1 MTAPA
6 ATAVLLLNAGG
17 LAVIQVPVPAIP
29 GLAAYLQAVSIDA
42 SLNLESS
49 NGLAI
54 ENNY

>member
-1 MTAPA
+1 
-6 ATAVLLLNAGG
+6 LLLNGAGA
-17 LAVIQVPVPAIP
+17 AVLSLPVPAIP

-54 ENNY
+54 VNNY